1 MTRGKHDG
9 SCVEN
14 GVSHRYFE
22 CPPGSGSFI
31 KPAKIRTG
39 KSFYEGLQDR
49 YVSVDAPEVVG
60 PDSILPGLYVS
71 TSKGNQKP
79 IEFVGEMKIRKYQ
92 QISTINKV
100 MLRNESISSCG
111 LNVKDLV
118 GHLLEVDLQ
127 DNLLSRWA
135 EVFNILD
142 QTPLLES
149 LLLHGNKLQQFT
161 PEVAL
166 TLKPYVT
173 ENLFHYHYHP
183 FTLTCRCYYLLLLL
197 FVVSVIRV

>member
-1 MTRGKHDG
+1 M
-9 SCVEN
+9 
-14 GVSHRYFE
+14 
-22 CPPGSGSFI
+22 
-31 KPAKIRTG
+31 
-39 KSFYEGLQDR
+39 
-49 YVSVDAPEVVG
+49 
-60 PDSILPGLYVS
+60 LPGLFVS

-111 LNVKDLV
+111 FNVTRDLV

-142 QTPLLES
+142 HTPLLES

-161 PEVAL
+161 QETAI
-166 TLKPYVT
+166 TLKPYVIVK
-173 ENLFHYHYHP
+173 F
-183 FTLTCRCYYLLLLL
+183 
-197 FVVSVIRV
+197 